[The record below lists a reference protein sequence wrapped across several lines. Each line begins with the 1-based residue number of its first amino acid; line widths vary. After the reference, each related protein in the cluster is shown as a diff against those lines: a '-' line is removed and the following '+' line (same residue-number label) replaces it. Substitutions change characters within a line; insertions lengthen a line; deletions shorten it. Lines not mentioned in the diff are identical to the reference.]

1 MGKGFSS
8 CVFPVPMGIFEP
20 ITAPS
25 AAATG
30 QLTVKPNWC
39 PLLFLHPHPQM
50 CRGSASAVEML
61 PVCLSL
67 KKKKEKNG
75 ISLNLL

>member
-1 MGKGFSS
+1 MGT
-8 CVFPVPMGIFEP
+8 FEP
-20 ITAPS
+20 IAAPS

-30 QLTVKPNWC
+30 QRTVKPNLC

-67 KKKKEKNG
+67 KKKEKNG